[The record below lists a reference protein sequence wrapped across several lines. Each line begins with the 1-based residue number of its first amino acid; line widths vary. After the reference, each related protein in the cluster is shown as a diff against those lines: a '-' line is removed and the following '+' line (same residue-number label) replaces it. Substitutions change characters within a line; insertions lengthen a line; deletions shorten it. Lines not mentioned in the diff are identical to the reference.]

1 MENTLVVTLSAGEL
15 GSTSEN
21 NLREITSGMRPVK
34 AGVRNRFR
42 YSVARDLYC
51 CLVIQSEHDVLIDI

>member
-1 MENTLVVTLSAGEL
+1 MVTLSAGEL

-34 AGVRNRFR
+34 AGVRNNNKQCK
-42 YSVARDLYC
+42 ADTT
-51 CLVIQSEHDVLIDI
+51 